1 MEFAYF
7 CFAFQRSAHSP
18 QKNRET
24 LLSRAASWIYPSS
37 PRGSQPHSKLSE
49 LPVADHQHG
58 LSTTASPGRAF
69 LQKAFLLHTAGR
81 CVQQPHQSGMDLSR
95 FALLVSPSLI
105 ALSPAHSLAA
115 FSPGCLHSKDSCCTP
130 YERSRN
136 CWSSC
141 STFPSVQSG
150 SR

>member
-18 QKNRET
+18 WKNRET

-58 LSTTASPGRAF
+58 AEHHGIPRPCFSSESLPAAHHRTMCPTTPPERDGSQQVCFAGVAFTHRTLPGPFSCRLLSRLFALRR
-69 LQKAFLLHTAGR
+69 FLLHPVR
-81 CVQQPHQSGMDLSR
+81 KEP
-95 FALLVSPSLI
+95 
-105 ALSPAHSLAA
+105 
-115 FSPGCLHSKDSCCTP
+115 
-130 YERSRN
+130 
-136 CWSSC
+136 
-141 STFPSVQSG
+141 
-150 SR
+150 